1 MQSYYEIYNN
11 KQFYMERVEIDQK
24 VKDFLVSEFEIDE
37 SAIKP
42 EARLRED
49 IGIDSLDFVDIIV
62 IVDRTFGFRIV
73 PEELK
78 NVVTLEDFCNYIDK
92 KVNK

>member
-1 MQSYYEIYNN
+1 MEKIEIY
-11 KQFYMERVEIDQK
+11 QK
-24 VKDFLVSEFEIDE
+24 VKDFLISEFEIE
-37 SAIKP
+37 EEVIKP

-78 NVVTLEDFCNYIDK
+78 NVVTLEDFCNYIDS

>member
-1 MQSYYEIYNN
+1 
-11 KQFYMERVEIDQK
+11 MERVEIDQK

>member
-1 MQSYYEIYNN
+1 MKRE
-11 KQFYMERVEIDQK
+11 EIDAK
-24 VKDFLVSEFEIDE
+24 VKEFLVSEFEIDE
-37 SAIKP
+37 SVIKP

-78 NVVTLEDFCNYIDK
+78 TVVTLKDFCDYIERK
-92 KVNK
+92 TN

>member
-1 MQSYYEIYNN
+1 MKRE
-11 KQFYMERVEIDQK
+11 EIDQK

-37 SAIKP
+37 ALIKP

-62 IVDRTFGFRIV
+62 IVDREFGFRIV
-73 PEELK
+73 PEERK
-78 NVVTLEDFCNYIDK
+78 GVVTLEDFCHYIDT

>member
-1 MQSYYEIYNN
+1 MKRE
-11 KQFYMERVEIDQK
+11 EIDQK

-37 SAIKP
+37 ALIKP

-62 IVDRTFGFRIV
+62 IVEREFGFRIV
-73 PEELK
+73 AEELK
-78 NVVTLEDFCNYIDK
+78 GVVTLEDFCHYIDT